1 VARRSSA
8 KTDADAATAD
18 WPSTDHDHDLCVTDA
33 LARAEAV
40 CDEQGVRL
48 TDIRRQV
55 LELLWKEHR
64 PRGAYDI
71 LNELATQG
79 RKTAPL
85 TVYRALDF
93 LVANGLAHR
102 VESLNAFIGCTQPER
117 FHATQFLVCTQCGA
131 TTELTDSGL
140 QAAIQAAADAARFTV
155 TRPVI
160 ELQGLC
166 PICHETPPDDSQQIG
181 TAS

>member
-1 VARRSSA
+1 M
-8 KTDADAATAD
+8 AD
-18 WPSTDHDHDLCVTDA
+18 WPSTDHDHGLCVSDA
-33 LARAEAV
+33 LIRAEAI

-71 LNELATQG
+71 LNELASQG

-102 VESLNAFIGCTQPER
+102 IESLNAFIGCTQPENY
-117 FHATQFLVCTQCGA
+117 HATQFLVCTRCGA

-140 QAAIQAAADAARFTV
+140 SAAIRAAADAARFSV
-155 TRPVI
+155 TRPVV

-166 PICHETPPDDSQQIG
+166 PACQANNVAEIG
-181 TAS
+181 SE